1 MILLCSYN
9 FLYLQWATW
18 IIVIILTALKDEILR
33 VNVTAISQ
41 REIHHPLAE
50 QAEAEEA
57 RALSCFQPEKND
69 AVNITSILNG

>member
-1 MILLCSYN
+1 
-9 FLYLQWATW
+9 
-18 IIVIILTALKDEILR
+18 LTALKDEILR